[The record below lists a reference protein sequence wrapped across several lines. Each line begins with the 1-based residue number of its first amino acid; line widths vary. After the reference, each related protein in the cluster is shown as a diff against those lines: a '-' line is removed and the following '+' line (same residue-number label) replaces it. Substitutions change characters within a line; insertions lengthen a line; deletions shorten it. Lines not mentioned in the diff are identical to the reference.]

1 MFKHYLHILH
11 YINERIYMKED
22 KTHTQIFVKDKEKL
36 EKIRDEQG
44 LASIAVALKNILKDK
59 K

>member
-1 MFKHYLHILH
+1 
-11 YINERIYMKED
+11 MKED